1 MRTQRSN
8 ETCARILN
16 EAEHL
21 LHIHAILCKA
31 PRHSDAGGWPGNG
44 LLQMASASA
53 ASTVHNSKIVR
64 THDLGPLLDEH
75 TDRTF
80 GVADLWRPT
89 KDADVTLTILARPNL
104 VFGKNQLAVADTAV
118 IEF

>member
-1 MRTQRSN
+1 M
-8 ETCARILN
+8 
-16 EAEHL
+16 
-21 LHIHAILCKA
+21 
-31 PRHSDAGGWPGNG
+31 
-44 LLQMASASA
+44 
-53 ASTVHNSKIVR
+53 R

-104 VFGKNQLAVADTAV
+104 VFGKSQLAVADTAV

>member
-1 MRTQRSN
+1 MGLSGDPSPIHYLDDKAISTQH
-8 ETCARILN
+8 TGKVVA
-16 EAEHL
+16 
-21 LHIHAILCKA
+21 
-31 PRHSDAGGWPGNG
+31 HSD
-44 LLQMASASA
+44 LS
-53 ASTVHNSKIVR
+53 
-64 THDLGPLLDEH
+64 PLLDEH

-104 VFGKNQLAVADTAV
+104 IFGKNQLAVADTAV